1 LTTSDFPSFVDPY
14 SAIPDLYDL
23 EHDAFEDDL
32 PMTLHFASATDLPVL
47 ELGCGTGRLLQALAD
62 HEIAVTGLD
71 QSRSMLD
78 SALRRVSTSQSG
90 SRVTLIEGDMRDAGR
105 SVVGPFGLAVYSLNA
120 LMHLPAIEDQMAS
133 LASVYSVLGPDGSV
147 LIDLMN
153 PHPEQLVHLGSGVL
167 LEGSWS
173 LPNGDSV
180 DKWSHRSIHPA
191 AQLIET
197 TIWYDI
203 IAPAGDLRRV
213 RTQFDHR
220 YVHAAELQL
229 MLQASGFA
237 EINFFGGYE
246 LEPYDDDSDRLI
258 AHAYRST

>member
-1 LTTSDFPSFVDPY
+1 
-14 SAIPDLYDL
+14 
-23 EHDAFEDDL
+23 
-32 PMTLHFASATDLPVL
+32 VL
-47 ELGCGTGRLLQALAD
+47 QVLAD
-62 HEIAVTGLD
+62 HEMTVTGLD
-71 QSRSMLD
+71 QSRPMLD
-78 SALRRVSTSQSG
+78 SALRRVSTSKNAP
-90 SRVTLIEGDMRDAGR
+90 RVTLVEGDMRNVDR
-105 SVVGPFGLAVYSLNA
+105 SVAGPFGLAVYSLNA
-120 LMHLPAIEDQMAS
+120 LMHLPAIEDQLAS
-133 LASVYSVLGPDGSV
+133 LASVIGLLGSDGSV

-173 LPNGDSV
+173 LPNGETV

-191 AQLIET
+191 SQLIET

-203 IAPAGDLRRV
+203 IAPTGDLRRV

-220 YVHAAELQL
+220 YVHAAELQQ

-237 EINFFGGYE
+237 ETDLFGGYE

-258 AHAYRST
+258 ALAHKSV